1 MLPGVSEIFSFSL
14 PFKIQIFSLHCSLFS
29 LSPVPKCTPPSPPS
43 LHSLSAFSASFLT
56 SPLFPASYPFHPSVF
71 KPFSCP
77 VYPRMLTGIF
87 LNILNLLWLKLLQYF
102 HSQITQK
109 CSVIV
114 LLSAILIAPPL
125 SGPVSDSKTLLQEM
139 SGAICTWHGLGLV

>member
-1 MLPGVSEIFSFSL
+1 MCLKSFLSLCLLRFKSFLSTAPFFLCLLSRNAPHPPLPLFTPLALSL
-14 PFKIQIFSLHCSLFS
+14 
-29 LSPVPKCTPPSPPS
+29 
-43 LHSLSAFSASFLT
+43 LHSSQVPCFPPLT
-56 SPLFPASYPFHPSVF
+56 LFTPSVF

-77 VYPRMLTGIF
+77 VYPHMLTGIF